1 MRGWW
6 RVLGL
11 LLLAVPA
18 SADCREGYR
27 VPLIPLGY
35 ASGADKQGEPSG
47 FYVDLFRE
55 VANRSGCRLTLEILP
70 AARARALL
78 GVRPSPLIAPSGV
91 PTADTNPALLFI
103 PMAREPMD
111 LIIREDLPIEGW
123 RQAEEDRKLVFGSIR
138 GASYGEWVNR
148 FLHDL
153 PAGRHDVSIDAET
166 VYRKLG
172 AGRIGAT
179 FGNAYVYR
187 WYMDRGLLQ
196 GQVRVLPVPALRRT
210 IVGVMLNTAALTV
223 EDAQLLKQT
232 IEALRDDG
240 SFRRMMARYLGE
252 ELARERAYASPPG
265 PLVP

>member
-1 MRGWW
+1 MRGWLG
-6 RVLGL
+6 VLGL
-11 LLLAVPA
+11 LLLAMPA

-47 FYVDLFRE
+47 FYVDLLRE
-55 VANRSGCRLTLEILP
+55 VANRSGCRLLLEILP
-70 AARARALL
+70 AARARALRE
-78 GVRPSPLIAPSGV
+78 VRPSPIMAPTGASS
-91 PTADTNPALLFI
+91 AEANPALLFI

-148 FLHDL
+148 FLRDL

-187 WYMDRGLLQ
+187 WYMDRGQLQ
-196 GQVRVLPVPALRRT
+196 GQVRVLPVPAMRRVV
-210 IVGVMLNTAALTV
+210 VGVMLDTTALAPQ
-223 EDAQLLKQT
+223 DISLLKQT
-232 IEALRDDG
+232 VEAVRDDG

-265 PLVP
+265 PLAP